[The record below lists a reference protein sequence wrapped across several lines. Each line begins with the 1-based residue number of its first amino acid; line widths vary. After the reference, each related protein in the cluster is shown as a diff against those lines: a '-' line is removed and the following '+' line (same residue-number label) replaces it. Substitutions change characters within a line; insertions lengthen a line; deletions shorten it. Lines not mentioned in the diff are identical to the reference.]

1 MWPVIPWCA
10 LRFRTTGDHDTQQ
23 RPAFLSFL
31 SLRFFACEE
40 DLSHESP
47 DASDQLR
54 RKLEGHRFIRALRFA
69 TAGNGYV
76 GSRHTVPFAYNT
88 SWNLRPEPH
97 GQRSFLPSFSKS
109 SFSQRITRK
118 PALDFSF
125 RRESLSTFAAWL
137 EEEFAIHGSLSFQM
151 DCPSHPK
158 RKAVRL
164 FYFRNPAE
172 HRFCV

>member
-1 MWPVIPWCA
+1 MVNRKMWPVIPWCA

-69 TAGNGYV
+69 TAGN
-76 GSRHTVPFAYNT
+76 
-88 SWNLRPEPH
+88 
-97 GQRSFLPSFSKS
+97 PSFSKS

-172 HRFCV
+172 HRFCVT

>member
-1 MWPVIPWCA
+1 MISVRAPPPVG
-10 LRFRTTGDHDTQQ
+10 FRKFCMQTGQYD
-23 RPAFLSFL
+23 
-31 SLRFFACEE
+31 
-40 DLSHESP
+40 
-47 DASDQLR
+47 
-54 RKLEGHRFIRALRFA
+54 
-69 TAGNGYV
+69 
-76 GSRHTVPFAYNT
+76 GSRRN
-88 SWNLRPEPH
+88 H

-164 FYFRNPAE
+164 FYFNPAE
-172 HRFCV
+172 HRFCA

>member
-1 MWPVIPWCA
+1 VVNRKMWPVIPWCA

-31 SLRFFACEE
+31 SLRFFACDE

-88 SWNLRPEPH
+88 S
-97 GQRSFLPSFSKS
+97 
-109 SFSQRITRK
+109 
-118 PALDFSF
+118 
-125 RRESLSTFAAWL
+125 
-137 EEEFAIHGSLSFQM
+137 
-151 DCPSHPK
+151 
-158 RKAVRL
+158 
-164 FYFRNPAE
+164 
-172 HRFCV
+172 